1 MQRIEEEK
9 IEYVSHTKKRRRRK
23 QEKKK
28 EKYNKN
34 NVVNF

>member
-28 EKYNKN
+28 EEYNKN

>member
-9 IEYVSHTKKRRRRK
+9 IEYVSHTKKKKKKTR
-23 QEKKK
+23 KKK
-28 EKYNKN
+28 EEYNKN